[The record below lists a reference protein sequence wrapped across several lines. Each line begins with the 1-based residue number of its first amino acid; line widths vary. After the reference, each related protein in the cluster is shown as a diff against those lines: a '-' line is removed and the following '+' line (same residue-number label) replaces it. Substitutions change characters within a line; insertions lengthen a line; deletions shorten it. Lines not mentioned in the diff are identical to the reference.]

1 MALTAALLA
10 VPAVAE
16 AQEPAPERGET
27 VFDRDRPD
35 FDAKGIPAG
44 GFRIF
49 PSLTVRQAYD
59 DNVFATDTNEEDD
72 FITLISPE
80 IDVRSEWSRHSLVFT
95 AFADVERFADFDDE
109 DAEEYGAAVRGS
121 LDVTARDEVRAFA
134 GYSRQVEGRTDP
146 DQAVGVD
153 RNEYDDYRLGAGYT
167 HDFNRVSV
175 RVDGLWRE
183 LDFIG
188 ARQRERDRQEF
199 RLESRVSYD
208 VSPRFDVFV
217 EPFYVLRDY
226 DVRTAGGADQDS
238 QTFGIL
244 GGAGID
250 ITGVLFGEIGAG
262 VFYDEFESSAR
273 DEVTGFAL
281 SAALDWNVTEL
292 TTLRARASNESEAT
306 NVGGASTLVT
316 TEAAIAVE
324 HELLRNVLIG
334 ADAYFQMEDFQGISR
349 TDDTYGGGLEVQ
361 YLVNSYFSVFAE
373 YLHETQDSDAAGN
386 DYSKNVVLVGLRGQ
400 F

>member
-10 VPAVAE
+10 VPAVAV

-27 VFDRDRPD
+27 VFDRNRPD

-59 DNVFATDTNEEDD
+59 DNVFATDVDEEGD

-95 AFADVERFADFDDE
+95 AFADIERFADFDNE
-109 DAEEYGAAVRGS
+109 DAEEYGAAVRGT
-121 LDVTARDEVRAFA
+121 LDVTARDEVRALA

-175 RVDGLWRE
+175 QVDGLWRE

-188 ARQRERDRQEF
+188 DRLRERDRQEF
-199 RLESRVSYD
+199 RFESRVSYD
-208 VSPRFDVFV
+208 VSPRFDLFV

-226 DVRTAGGADQDS
+226 DERTAGGADQDS

-250 ITGVLFGEIGAG
+250 ITGILFGEIGAG

-324 HELLRNVLIG
+324 HELMRNVLIG

-349 TDDTYGGGLEVQ
+349 TDETYGGGLEVQ

-373 YLHETQDSDAAGN
+373 YQHETQDSDAAGN
-386 DYSKNVVLVGLRGQ
+386 DYSINVVLVGLRGQ

>member
-10 VPAVAE
+10 VPAVAV

-27 VFDRDRPD
+27 VFDRNRPD

-44 GFRIF
+44 GFRVF

-59 DNVFATDTNEEDD
+59 DNVFATDVDEEGD

-80 IDVRSEWSRHSLVFT
+80 IDVRSEWSRHSLVFN
-95 AFADVERFADFDDE
+95 AFADIERFADFDNE
-109 DAEEYGAAVRGS
+109 DAEEYGAAVRGT
-121 LDVTARDEVRAFA
+121 LDVTARDEVRALA

-153 RNEYDDYRLGAGYT
+153 RNEFDDYRFGAGYT
-167 HDFNRVSV
+167 HDFNRISV
-175 RVDGLWRE
+175 QVDGLWRE

-188 ARQRERDRQEF
+188 DRLRERDRQEF
-199 RLESRVSYD
+199 RFESRVSYD
-208 VSPRFDVFV
+208 VSPRFDLFV

-244 GGAGID
+244 GGGGID
-250 ITGVLFGEIGAG
+250 ITGILFGEVGAG

-306 NVGGASTLVT
+306 NVGGASTVVT

-324 HELLRNVLIG
+324 HELMRNVLIG

-373 YLHETQDSDAAGN
+373 YQHETQDSDAAGN
-386 DYSKNVVLVGLRGQ
+386 DYSINVVLVGLRGQ